1 MYTVL
6 FIFNSCVCTK
16 EWYKFRKVNWSYSLK
31 EQHNHR
37 LHGGQV
43 WNCFS
48 QCISWCESILSFW
61 GSLKKRIIWFK
72 ACVNFLNPYHM
83 LASFI
88 FGIFFRKCFHFCI
101 LAVSG
106 GIHLRNIIW
115 EDSHHL
121 LRGDKQIDIYIR
133 ATLPICLMKF
143 PPVPVESYA
152 KRLAWEI

>member
-1 MYTVL
+1 M
-6 FIFNSCVCTK
+6 
-16 EWYKFRKVNWSYSLK
+16 K

-43 WNCFS
+43 WNCCS
-48 QCISWCESILSFW
+48 QCTSWYESILSFW
-61 GSLKKRIIWFK
+61 SWLEKYHVIQSL
-72 ACVNFLNPYHM
+72 CEFLNK
-83 LASFI
+83 LAFI
-88 FGIFFRKCFHFCI
+88 FEFFFLQKCFHFCI

-115 EDSHHL
+115 EASHHL

-143 PPVPVESYA
+143 PPVPEESYE
-152 KRLAWEI
+152 KRLAWEIVEIQLKEYLNKMYQKTEHGTKFLRKKV